1 MSRKHNDIDIDL
13 IQICVGSN
21 LRKTSRVITQLYDK
35 FLHSTGLKITQYS
48 MLVNIVRHKSISI
61 SKLGEI
67 MLLDQTTATRNVNNL
82 KKNGFVNITK
92 DNYDSRVKIITITD
106 LGIKKLEE
114 AHPIWL
120 QLQERIINDIGKEQY
135 KRFLETLKSIQD
147 IVSII

>member
-1 MSRKHNDIDIDL
+1 MSREHNDIDIDL

-48 MLVNIVRHKSISI
+48 MLVNIVRQKSISI

-67 MLLDQTTATRNVNNL
+67 MLLDQTTATRNMNNL

-120 QLQERIINDIGKEQY
+120 QLQERVINDIGKEQY

-147 IVSII
+147 IASII